1 MAPATKSS
9 KKAMVPAARITMK
22 IRKAA
27 SFLSELKILAKV
39 ILPLHYWRGHFYSF
53 LNNGIKVSNYYIE

>member
-1 MAPATKSS
+1 
-9 KKAMVPAARITMK
+9 MK

-39 ILPLHYWRGHFYSF
+39 ILALPIDEGISIVF
-53 LNNGIKVSNYYIE
+53 LSSGIHVSNYYIMC